1 MKRLIYILIGSLL
14 TLILYGCASYN
25 RHAALRRLRTA
36 YAFETDELLPHRR
49 TTLIIYEYP
58 SLMTINKP
66 VFCVNFCGTYAW
78 SNDTL
83 MFYPSLR
90 LWVSLDGSLAFGSA
104 KEAGIIPD
112 QTHMFKRNPTGDTL
126 TDITSYPDRR
136 WKNRKY
142 IFKR

>member
-25 RHAALRRLRTA
+25 RYAAIRRLRTA
-36 YAFETDELLPHRR
+36 YAFETDELHPRRR

-66 VFCVNFCGTYAW
+66 YLCVNLCGAYAW

-83 MFYPSLR
+83 FFHPSLC
-90 LWVSLDGSLAFGSA
+90 LWVSLEGSLDFGSA
-104 KEAGIIPD
+104 KENEWIIPCR
-112 QTHMFKRNPTGDTL
+112 TLMFKRNPTGDTL
-126 TDITSYPDRR
+126 TDITSYPDRS
-136 WKNRKY
+136 WNGKY